1 MELRKKPLV
10 VAVSLAMVS
19 AVGVSTAKAAPGDGW
34 EDPYGHVPYYQ
45 YRILEEPAGVLP
57 AGPALAEATQGG
69 TSQETLEDP
78 IFLYVGEFSGD
89 FPYDRQNP
97 DAIIAEG
104 RDGVEI
110 TDWEWESPSIVVNTS
125 QIVAAGEVDPNY
137 SDEFDYESAYYS
149 QVHPAIGIVI
159 KHAELTGLSAAD
171 ADASLLSSLPVFE
184 GGSERVSIYNQG
196 VLFSEG
202 HNILIL
208 GEDYPL
214 DPPTVLRGNIINRTA
229 GENAPGLMLSLD
241 HNVVVSYA
249 TLQGDIVND
258 AGRGI
263 TLDDLFASPAPDD
276 DPLILGELDDNGMIY
291 PEQGGMVGLQ
301 GNIAFVEGARLE
313 GNIINRGLMASPGS
327 VVYLNDAHIEGRIV
341 NAPDAVMF
349 TESSRAAIDVRNI
362 TGELSIEQHGVLA
375 AIEHQAIS
383 EELGVAM
390 NLSGSNI
397 SALLAAGEVI
407 GDIDFEGATV
417 TLAGGEYQG
426 TIRNRGGVFVVDGIH
441 AIDGAYEQDADA
453 TLQFSSDRRSGL
465 SAQRVTLADGSTLVF
480 GSGESYRNGNELVLL
495 EADELDFDLGA
506 LNLETASGFYRVSE
520 VALSE
525 DGRQLLVSYAGVDGR
540 EVARRAIDVSGARGA
555 KARQLDG
562 LGQALN
568 RVLQNGNQQAVA
580 ALIDAIGDGE
590 RLAELL
596 PDSSGASIES
606 INAASQAAG
615 NVVSSR
621 ARGVAAGDAVA
632 GKGVW
637 LKGLYSEVEQRMRDG
652 VEGYDSDTRGFVLGA
667 DAELHNGT
675 VLGLG
680 WAHSNTDTSGRD
692 GLAEGDVDFDQLI
705 AYTSRAYGNWLFD
718 AQLSYGWGRNES
730 LRRTMDETAR
740 ADYDSRQ
747 RGARAAAGYAFA
759 LDGATTLTPR
769 FSLDY
774 SHLALDA
781 YSESGAGAMNLSLD
795 EQRVERFE
803 LGAQAELGH
812 LTQISGLMVEPRLT
826 LGIFHDLQ
834 GKANSNLAAFAF
846 ASEDTFLVQGGG
858 VDKTRYTAGV
868 GVDVYSEGGFTTSLD
883 LSHGWTDS
891 MTANAGELTLRY
903 DF

>member
-1 MELRKKPLV
+1 M

-19 AVGVSTAKAAPGDGW
+19 AVGVSAVKAAPGDGW
-34 EDPYGHVPYYQ
+34 EDPYGHVPYYEYQ
-45 YRILEEPAGVLP
+45 ILDQAAELDDGTILP
-57 AGPALAEATQGG
+57 AGPALTVLTEGG
-69 TSQETLEDP
+69 SSQATLENP
-78 IFLYVGEFSGD
+78 LFLYVGEFNGD
-89 FPYDRQNP
+89 FPYQRQNP
-97 DAIIAEG
+97 QNIIAENRVAIEVRHGIWDNAIIVNTDEISSTGPISYPSHGEEDASGTVIDEAHVVGLSASDADAANLGGLPVFASGEERVFLYNSGIIRSDELAVLLISDRIDGDDNVISDATVVEGSLVNLGLIESTGHNDAEFSYAFGMANAELYGNLSNGLDGQEGEAVFRG
-104 RDGVEI
+104 RDGAI
-110 TDWEWESPSIVVNTS
+110 YILDGSVV
-125 QIVAAGEVDPNY
+125 
-137 SDEFDYESAYYS
+137 
-149 QVHPAIGIVI
+149 H
-159 KHAELTGLSAAD
+159 
-171 ADASLLSSLPVFE
+171 
-184 GGSERVSIYNQG
+184 
-196 VLFSEG
+196 
-202 HNILIL
+202 
-208 GEDYPL
+208 
-214 DPPTVLRGNIINRTA
+214 
-229 GENAPGLMLSLD
+229 
-241 HNVVVSYA
+241 
-249 TLQGDIVND
+249 GDIVN
-258 AGRGI
+258 
-263 TLDDLFASPAPDD
+263 
-276 DPLILGELDDNGMIY
+276 
-291 PEQGGMVGLQ
+291 
-301 GNIAFVEGARLE
+301 
-313 GNIINRGLMASPGS
+313 RGLMEGF
-327 VVYLNDAHIEGRIV
+327 DGIRIEDSHFDGRIL
-341 NAPDAVMF
+341 NAEGGEIHAHHGTALSVKNTSGDIL
-349 TESSRAAIDVRNI
+349 IDQRG
-362 TGELSIEQHGVLA
+362 TLHAHRYLDGAGTMA
-375 AIEHQAIS
+375 
-383 EELGVAM
+383 ELGQAM
-390 NLSGSNI
+390 HLSGSNI
-397 SALLAAGEVI
+397 SARLSGGSVI

-453 TLQFSSDRRSGL
+453 SLQFSSDRLSGL

-480 GSGESYRNGNELVLL
+480 GNGEAYRNGNELVLL

-555 KARQLDG
+555 QARQLDG

-606 INAASQAAG
+606 ITAASQAAG

-637 LKGLYSEVEQRMRDG
+637 LKGLYAEVEQRMRDG

-692 GLAEGDVDFDQLI
+692 GLVEGEVDFDQLV

-740 ADYDSRQ
+740 ADFDSRQ

-803 LGAQAELGH
+803 LGAQVQLGH
-812 LTQISGLMVEPRLT
+812 LTQVNGLMVEPRLT
-826 LGIFHDLQ
+826 VGIFHDLQ
-834 GKANSNLAAFAF
+834 GKGNSNLAAFAF
-846 ASEDTFLVQGGG
+846 APEDTFLVQGGD

-868 GVDVYSEGGFTTSLD
+868 GVDIYSEGGFTTSLD